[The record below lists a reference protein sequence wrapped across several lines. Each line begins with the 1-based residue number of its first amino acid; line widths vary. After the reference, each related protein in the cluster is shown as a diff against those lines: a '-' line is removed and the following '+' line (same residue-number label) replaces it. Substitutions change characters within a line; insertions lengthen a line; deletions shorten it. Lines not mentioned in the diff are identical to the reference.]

1 MFDRVPGMAT
11 WSEFAAAAPWLA
23 EEVHALFC
31 QYGQC
36 YGYLA
41 TVRADGG
48 PRVHPVAPVLAE
60 GGLFCFVMDSPKRRD
75 LERDGRY
82 ALHAYPAEHSDDEA
96 YVTGRA
102 LPVTDPRVLGRLAR
116 AHRAA
121 PQVDWRL
128 FELDI
133 ELAMV
138 TQHAGRGRTPRHRTW
153 RPGSADGRGGEQPR
167 RLRAVKD
174 DGPALTSGTVLRCA

>member
-1 MFDRVPGMAT
+1 
-11 WSEFAAAAPWLA
+11 
-23 EEVHALFC
+23 
-31 QYGQC
+31 
-36 YGYLA
+36 
-41 TVRADGG
+41 
-48 PRVHPVAPVLAE
+48 VAPVLAE

-102 LPVTDPRVLGRLAR
+102 LPVTDPRVRGRLAR

-138 TQHAGRGRTPRHRTW
+138 TRHAGRGRTPRHRVW
-153 RPGSADGRGGEQPR
+153 RPASTVGPGDERTPPR
-167 RLRAVKD
+167 RLRAVTN
-174 DGPALTSGTVLRCA
+174 DGPALASGTVGRCA